1 VVSTPSADSPLLR
14 VEHLA
19 RAVKDKILVDDANF
33 EVQSGGVLA
42 IVGPSGAGK
51 TSLPLL
57 NRLDE
62 PTSGTVFLSGP
73 DYRRIPPREFRRQ
86 LGMVKQ
92 RSFLFLGT
100 VAENLRFGPA
110 QRGETLAQSAID
122 ELLARV
128 GLKGYGS
135 PTVANLSGGSAQ
147 QTRC

>member
-1 VVSTPSADSPLLR
+1 MKLWRSCARACELEREAVVSTPSADSPLLR

-51 TSLPLL
+51 TSLLRLL

-73 DYRRIPPREFRRQ
+73 D
-86 LGMVKQ
+86 
-92 RSFLFLGT
+92 
-100 VAENLRFGPA
+100 
-110 QRGETLAQSAID
+110 
-122 ELLARV
+122 
-128 GLKGYGS
+128 
-135 PTVANLSGGSAQ
+135 
-147 QTRC
+147 